1 MTSREWREPIDCW
14 LADVGA
20 ASFATVPFRH
30 AVIGFEAS
38 GLALDEV
45 TKPDRY
51 YGVLVGGIG
60 GVDAA
65 LRCCG
70 SRVSASCVRALGSG

>member
-60 GVDAA
+60 GAEHLPV
-65 LRCCG
+65 
-70 SRVSASCVRALGSG
+70 SRWDFGRPA